1 MIEYILVGVL
11 AGGAGV
17 LAGMMAAACW
27 LRRQKS

>member
-1 MIEYILVGVL
+1 MTGYAAVAVL